1 MADKDDLTKKDEKD
15 EDRIY
20 KEQLVDEM
28 KKKLADKINKKDDDI
43 IKVLRNYIQDEEK
56 PDKKENED

>member
-1 MADKDDLTKKDEKD
+1 MADKKNHTKKDEKD

-28 KKKLADKINKKDDDI
+28 KKKLTEKINKKDEDI
-43 IKVLRNYIQDEEK
+43 IKVLRTYIQDEEK
-56 PDKKENED
+56 PDNKEDKE